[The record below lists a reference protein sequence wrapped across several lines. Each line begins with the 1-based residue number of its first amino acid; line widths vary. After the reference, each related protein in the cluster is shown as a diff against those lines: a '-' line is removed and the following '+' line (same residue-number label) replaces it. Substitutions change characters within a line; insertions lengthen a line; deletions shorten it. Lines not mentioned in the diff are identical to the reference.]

1 MTLPQ
6 RPFNRPS
13 SMNAQPSSGGPVPLS
28 THPSLSAASAIRAT
42 LRPLLLLLPLLL
54 SLPTG
59 AILAQDVPTVER
71 AGDPEAEQPYVAEPA
86 SDRPI
91 APGSVRSFSL
101 EETIYLA
108 QEQSPLARSARYALI
123 ASQWR
128 YRSFRADLLPELSLS
143 GDVPNYRRSFSSRL
157 DENGRIQFIAT
168 KQSNAS
174 LELSVNQNLLWT
186 GGTLSVSSGLTRLG
200 IFTGENTYLWNSTPL
215 VVSLRQPLFQYN
227 ALKWR
232 NRIEPLRLTI
242 AEKRY
247 VEEIEN
253 LSFTVTQRYFDV
265 LLSKVN
271 LDISRL
277 NVAVN
282 DSIYNISVGRY
293 NLGSIAENDLLQ
305 SELALRN
312 AEASLTS
319 SEINYD
325 QQLKSFRLLLGLDS
339 DADFDVEVP
348 EEIPQLQV
356 TTDLALQMA
365 RENNST
371 SLNNLLQDI
380 QAKQNLEQAI
390 RQNTFS
396 ASMLANLGLN
406 QTAEDISDVYSDPL
420 DQQFFTL
427 SFNVPVFNWG
437 QSRAEINSARN
448 VQRQV
453 ADDIAYSQAQFELA
467 IENTVGEF
475 VQLGQQVVLAA
486 KSDTI
491 ANRRYDVAR
500 NRYLIGK
507 IDITNLLIAQN
518 ERDTARRSYI
528 QALRNYWLGVYNLRR
543 LTLYDFESQSRI
555 RHD

>member
-1 MTLPQ
+1 MSTSVFPAL
-6 RPFNRPS
+6 R
-13 SMNAQPSSGGPVPLS
+13 NAAALAALAI
-28 THPSLSAASAIRAT
+28 LSAST
-42 LRPLLLLLPLLL
+42 SSPLF
-54 SLPTG
+54 
-59 AILAQDVPTVER
+59 AQTATVER
-71 AGDPEAEQPYVAEPA
+71 ASDPALETPYVAEPA
-86 SDRPI
+86 GGATTRT
-91 APGSVRSFSL
+91 FSL
-101 EETIYLA
+101 EETIALSH
-108 QEQSPLARSARYALI
+108 QQSPLARSARYALI

-128 YRSFRADLLPELSLS
+128 FKSFRADLLPELSLS

-242 AEKRY
+242 AEKRF

-265 LLSKVN
+265 LLAKVN
-271 LDISRL
+271 VDIAQL

-305 SELALRN
+305 SELAFRN
-312 AEASLTS
+312 AEAALTS
-319 SEINYD
+319 SEINYE
-325 QQLKSFRLLLGLDS
+325 QQIKSFRLLLGLEA
-339 DADFDVEVP
+339 DADFDVDVP
-348 EEIPQLQV
+348 EEVPQLQV
-356 TTDLALQMA
+356 TTDRALEMA

-371 SLNNLLQDI
+371 SLNNLLQSV
-380 QAKQNLEQAI
+380 QARQNLEQAI

-396 ASMLANLGLN
+396 ASMQANLGLN
-406 QTAEDISDVYSDPL
+406 QTAEDISDVYANPL

-475 VQLGQQVVLAA
+475 IQLGQQVDLAA

-500 NRYLIGK
+500 NRYLIGR

-518 ERDTARRSYI
+518 ERDSARRSYI

-543 LTLYDFESQSRI
+543 LTLYDFETQSRI